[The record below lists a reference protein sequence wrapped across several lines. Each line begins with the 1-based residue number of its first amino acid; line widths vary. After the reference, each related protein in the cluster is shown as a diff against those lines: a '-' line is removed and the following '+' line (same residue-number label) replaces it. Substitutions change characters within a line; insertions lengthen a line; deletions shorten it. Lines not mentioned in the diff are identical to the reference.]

1 MSVAFH
7 DPVLRDE
14 VVHYLVTDPT
24 RDYVDATVGTGGH
37 AEAICERLEAPGRL
51 ICFDADERALA
62 AAKDRLGRFGERLLF
77 VHSNFA
83 HLLNELG
90 TLHIRSIHG
99 VLLDLGVS
107 SLQLDDPLR
116 GFSFREDERADM
128 RMDQRQVFSA
138 RDVLNSYGEQE
149 LLHVLWTF
157 GEERHARRIVR
168 KIIASR
174 PVETTGA
181 LRAIVESVVGQRFL
195 TKSLARVFQAVR
207 IEVNAELKNLERV
220 LQDAPTL
227 LSPGGRI
234 VVLSYHSVEDRVVK
248 EFFKRQAATT
258 VPSGRKEL
266 PPTVVE
272 PRLRVLTKKPITPTE
287 PEMDRNPRARSAK
300 LRVAERLPYG
310 ATYGA

>member
-1 MSVAFH
+1 
-7 DPVLRDE
+7 
-14 VVHYLVTDPT
+14 
-24 RDYVDATVGTGGH
+24 
-37 AEAICERLEAPGRL
+37 
-51 ICFDADERALA
+51 
-62 AAKDRLGRFGERLLF
+62 
-77 VHSNFA
+77 
-83 HLLNELG
+83 
-90 TLHIRSIHG
+90 
-99 VLLDLGVS
+99 VS

-149 LLHVLWTF
+149 LLHLLWTF
-157 GEERHARRIVR
+157 GEERHARRIAR

-220 LQDAPTL
+220 LQDAPAL

-248 EFFKRQAATT
+248 EFFKREAATT

-287 PEMDRNPRARSAK
+287 LEMDRNPRARSAK
-300 LRVAERLPYG
+300 LRAAERLPHG

>member
-1 MSVAFH
+1 MIPFF
-7 DPVLRDE
+7 E
-14 VVHYLVTDPT
+14 T
-24 RDYVDATVGTGGH
+24 RWSIIWSQIQPGTTSM
-37 AEAICERLEAPGRL
+37 RL